1 MNPNKKLVIIS
12 KEKIFKKNNNLY
24 CDNVDIKSITEGLSR
39 SLEVSI
45 IAAKSNIFRFY
56 KINLEKIE
64 IASNIF
70 TFLFSIFKTF
80 KQGLLN

>member
-24 CDNVDIKSITEGLSR
+24 CDNVDIKSIPEGLSR
-39 SLEVSI
+39 SFEVSI